1 MQPHA
6 IAGRRWIASAS
17 EKGVG
22 AWFASW
28 SYEPRMDELVATRA
42 RRPQGADMRIFVGA
56 FLGLMAAL
64 PSARAGD
71 IVDVL
76 ERSQRLRL
84 EQRVA
89 AAPDGERTLRVR
101 ASFERLL
108 AQARIAPQSFELQ
121 VMQGGVQA
129 EAMLG
134 RVLVVGEAV
143 GDLPEGERLLLL
155 AHELSHLTLGHWQ
168 ALCVL
173 YRRHVPGEVRPDTT
187 DPVAGALGRDAHE
200 LSHRQ
205 EYEADAHGFALARPL
220 GATLD
225 DALSLLMRQPMTMD
239 SATHPATRRRIAQ
252 FRLLQARADDREAQG
267 STTTVQTSM
276 PRPH

>member
-1 MQPHA
+1 M
-6 IAGRRWIASAS
+6 
-17 EKGVG
+17 
-22 AWFASW
+22 
-28 SYEPRMDELVATRA
+28 RMLGTV
-42 RRPQGADMRIFVGA
+42 F
-56 FLGLMAAL
+56 GLMAL
-64 PSARAGD
+64 MSLARADD

-89 AAPDGERTLRVR
+89 ARDGERSLRVR
-101 ASFERLL
+101 ATFDRLVT
-108 AQARIAPQSFELQ
+108 QSRMAPHAVELR

-134 RVLVVGEAV
+134 RLLVVGDAV

-168 ALCVL
+168 ALCAL
-173 YRRHVPGEVRPDTT
+173 YRKHVPGDVRPDTT
-187 DPVAGALGRDAHE
+187 DPVAGALGHDAHE
-200 LSHRQ
+200 LSHRH

-225 DALSLLMRQPMTMD
+225 DALSLLMRQPMMND

-252 FRLLQARADDREAQG
+252 FRMLQARADQLEAQG
-267 STTTVQTSM
+267 GATRAVQASM
-276 PRPH
+276 PALR

>member
-1 MQPHA
+1 M
-6 IAGRRWIASAS
+6 RT
-17 EKGVG
+17 VG
-22 AWFASW
+22 AVF
-28 SYEPRMDELVATRA
+28 
-42 RRPQGADMRIFVGA
+42 
-56 FLGLMAAL
+56 GLMAL
-64 PSARAGD
+64 MSLARAGD

-89 AAPDGERTLRVR
+89 APDGERSQRVR
-101 ASFERLL
+101 ASFDRLL
-108 AQARIAPQSFELQ
+108 NQAPMAPQSIELR

-134 RVLVVGEAV
+134 HLLVVGDAV

-168 ALCVL
+168 ALCAV
-173 YRRHVPGEVRPDTT
+173 YRKHVPGDVRPDTT
-187 DPVAGALGRDAHE
+187 DPVAAALGHDAQE

-205 EYEADAHGFALARPL
+205 EYEADAHGYALARQL

-225 DALSLLMRQPMTMD
+225 DALSLLMRQPLLSD
-239 SATHPATRRRIAQ
+239 SATHPATRHRIAQ
-252 FRLLQARADDREAQG
+252 FRMLQARADALEAQG
-267 STTTVQTSM
+267 GALRTGQVSTPS
-276 PRPH
+276 PH

>member
-1 MQPHA
+1 M
-6 IAGRRWIASAS
+6 S
-17 EKGVG
+17 
-22 AWFASW
+22 
-28 SYEPRMDELVATRA
+28 
-42 RRPQGADMRIFVGA
+42 
-56 FLGLMAAL
+56 
-64 PSARAGD
+64 SARADD

-89 AAPDGERTLRVR
+89 APDGERTQRVR
-101 ASFERLL
+101 ATFDRLL
-108 AQARIAPQSFELQ
+108 ARGRIAPHSVELR

-134 RVLVVGEAV
+134 RLLVAGDAV

-168 ALCVL
+168 ALCAV
-173 YRRHVPGEVRPDTT
+173 YREHVPGEVRPDTT
-187 DPVAGALGRDAHE
+187 DPVAHALARHAHE
-200 LSHRQ
+200 VSHRH
-205 EYEADAHGFALARPL
+205 EYEADAHGFALARQL

-225 DALSLLMRQPMTMD
+225 DALSLLMRQPMPGD

-252 FRLLQARADDREAQG
+252 FRMLQARADALEAQG
-267 STTTVQTSM
+267 GALRTGQVSLPSA
-276 PRPH
+276 R